1 MLELLFFGTCGM
13 AFSATTRNRDSSV
26 AGFTLNVS
34 ARTLVARSR
43 TLVARSRTARTS
55 ATVLQRLIVGFSCRD
70 LIFLRRIYGRDVD
83 FLAILDSFLVLL
95 APRVIIDVFPIFAST
110 ATAVI
115 VVRTAGLFRSSA
127 STRAYTGRSAV
138 YINID
143 ANISDLSGET
153 SYLSRDRLENS
164 YRIRS
169 SCRTQFSVRS
179 DVVSRC
185 LYSFGARN
193 NSTGM
198 GSGLATS
205 LCDFSRILFGILRGF
220 TSFFGSS
227 LSRVIFLLLKLLIL
241 LQSIVIN

>member
-1 MLELLFFGTCGM
+1 M

-34 ARTLVARSR
+34 ARTLITRSR
-43 TLVARSRTARTS
+43 TLVARSRTARIS
-55 ATVLQRLIVGFSCRD
+55 ATILQRLIISFCSSD
-70 LIFLRRIYGRDVD
+70 LILLGRIDSRDVD
-83 FLAILDSFLVLL
+83 LFTILDSFLVLL
-95 APRVIIDVFPIFAST
+95 APGIIIDVFAIFAST

-115 VVRTAGLFRSSA
+115 VVRTSRTLRSA

-138 YINID
+138 YINVN

-153 SYLSRDRLENS
+153 SYLTRNCLENS
-164 YRIRS
+164 YRIRTC
-169 SCRTQFSVRS
+169 CRAQFSVRS
-179 DVVSRC
+179 DIVSRC

-198 GSGLATS
+198 GSGLATG

-220 TSFFGSS
+220 TSLFSSSFG
-227 LSRVIFLLLKLLIL
+227 RGIFLFL
-241 LQSIVIN
+241 